1 MNLKTRIAL
10 NLSIA
15 FSIIMGIV
23 MTVIYISFAN
33 FRKAEFKE
41 NLEHSAVV
49 TANYISKL
57 PQKVLN
63 NDDKTVD
70 DINNDE
76 DDFLIKEKIL
86 VFNNEKNLIFS
97 NVLDE
102 RLVWDN
108 SHLNNLDKKKR
119 FFGLMIIKK
128 ILGLKRKLEE
138 IFFTYS
144 LLRKM

>member
-57 PQKVLN
+57 PQV
-63 NDDKTVD
+63 T
-70 DINNDE
+70 
-76 DDFLIKEKIL
+76 
-86 VFNNEKNLIFS
+86 
-97 NVLDE
+97 
-102 RLVWDN
+102 
-108 SHLNNLDKKKR
+108 
-119 FFGLMIIKK
+119 IIHGK
-128 ILGLKRKLEE
+128 G
-138 IFFTYS
+138 TGA
-144 LLRKM
+144 LRKAVHAYLKMQKNVKSFRPGAYGEGEAGVTIVEL

>member
-70 DINNDE
+70 DINNNE
-76 DDFLIKEKIL
+76 DDFLIKEK
-86 VFNNEKNLIFS
+86 FWSLIM
-97 NVLDE
+97 
-102 RLVWDN
+102 R
-108 SHLNNLDKKKR
+108 
-119 FFGLMIIKK
+119 K
-128 ILGLKRKLEE
+128 IL
-138 IFFTYS
+138 FF
-144 LLRKM
+144 LMC

>member
-23 MTVIYISFAN
+23 MTVIYIFFAN

-76 DDFLIKEKIL
+76 DDFLINTVFSSNIKEIGGRVLPTVMKLVPADQPKNSTIL
-86 VFNNEKNLIFS
+86 EYEQLEFGVNFKPDFFSVKNMKVI
-97 NVLDE
+97 
-102 RLVWDN
+102 R
-108 SHLNNLDKKKR
+108 
-119 FFGLMIIKK
+119 
-128 ILGLKRKLEE
+128 
-138 IFFTYS
+138 
-144 LLRKM
+144 

>member
-57 PQKVLN
+57 PSN
-63 NDDKTVD
+63 
-70 DINNDE
+70 E
-76 DDFLIKEKIL
+76 REKI
-86 VFNNEKNLIFS
+86 S
-97 NVLDE
+97 
-102 RLVWDN
+102 
-108 SHLNNLDKKKR
+108 
-119 FFGLMIIKK
+119 FGLGRRTCPKTS
-128 ILGLKRKLEE
+128 KL
-138 IFFTYS
+138 
-144 LLRKM
+144 